1 VLTIEHLVKTFES
14 EKRTRKQAR
23 AAKNAEAA
31 GATAVAAPSRVFA
44 VNDVSF
50 QVQDGE
56 LFTLL
61 GPSGCGKTTTLRSIA
76 GLEKPDTGRIAID
89 DRVLYDNADGQR
101 SINMPANARGLGMV
115 FQSYAIWPHMSVF
128 DNVAFP
134 LQVRKRAERPGK
146 AEIAERVGR
155 VLEVMELGHLADRQ
169 ATKLSGGQQQ
179 RLALARALV
188 TEPPL
193 LLLDEPLSNL
203 DAKLRES
210 LRFELKR
217 LQREMGITSI
227 YVTHDQVE
235 ALALSSQIAVMR
247 EGEVVQLGKP
257 REIYTNPN
265 SRFVAEFI
273 GTSNFLNGTVSAADG
288 DCVTVDTTEGA
299 LLVRSSSAVPIGS
312 EAIVSARPE
321 AVEISTA
328 SAGGRVP
335 NEWTGEVVTRAFLG
349 DSVDHVVKVGKFEV
363 RNRSNPNLSLE
374 PGTRVYLR
382 MNPDML
388 TLVPVG

>member
-1 VLTIEHLVKTFES
+1 MLTVDNLVKSFDAD
-14 EKRTRKQAR
+14 KRTRKQAK
-23 AAKNAEAA
+23 AAKAA
-31 GATAVAAPSRVFA
+31 NTQGATLLEPTRIFA
-44 VNDVSF
+44 VHDVSF
-50 QVQDGE
+50 EVSEGE

-76 GLEKPDTGRIAID
+76 GLEKPDSGRISVD
-89 DRVLYDNADGQR
+89 DRVLFQGSAGQR
-101 SINMPANARGLGMV
+101 GVNTPANERGLGMV

-134 LQVRKRAERPGK
+134 LQVRKRSERPSK
-146 AEIAERVGR
+146 AGIAESVGR

-179 RLALARALV
+179 RLALARAIV
-188 TEPPL
+188 TQPSL

-217 LQREMGITSI
+217 LQADLGITSI

-235 ALALSSQIAVMR
+235 ALALSSKIAVMR
-247 EGEVVQLGKP
+247 DGKVVQLGKP

-273 GTSNFLNGTVSAADG
+273 GTSNFLGGTVAAVDG
-288 DCVTVDTTEGA
+288 DCVAVDTAEGR
-299 LLVRSSSAVPIGS
+299 LRVRSLVRVPVGS
-312 EAIVSARPE
+312 EAIVSIRPE
-321 AVEISTA
+321 AVQIGAS
-328 SAGGRVP
+328 SAGGTVP

-349 DSVDHVVKVGKFEV
+349 DAVDHVIRVGKTEV
-363 RNRSNPNLSLE
+363 RNRSNPNVSIP
-374 PGTRVYLR
+374 PGTRVFLR
-382 MNPDML
+382 MDPDTL
-388 TLVPVG
+388 ALVPVG